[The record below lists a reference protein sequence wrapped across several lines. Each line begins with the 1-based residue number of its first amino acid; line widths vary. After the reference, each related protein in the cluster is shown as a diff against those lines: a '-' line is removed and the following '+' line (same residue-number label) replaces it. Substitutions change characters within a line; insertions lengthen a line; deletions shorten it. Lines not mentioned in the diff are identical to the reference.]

1 MIDCVTQ
8 LPLEPGEHIEWRA
21 TANRTHEGTAV
32 GGRLVVTDRRIL
44 FIPTGFE
51 QGLGRDSW
59 QCSFQGVLEVDLAD
73 REMSL
78 FSGGLRRRVRIR
90 TETSTELFVV
100 WRPRRV
106 ADRLQQAVRGD

>member
-1 MIDCVTQ
+1 V
-8 LPLEPGEHIEWRA
+8 P
-21 TANRTHEGTAV
+21 
-32 GGRLVVTDRRIL
+32 
-44 FIPTGFE
+44 
-51 QGLGRDSW
+51 
-59 QCSFQGVLEVDLAD
+59 
-73 REMSL
+73 L